1 MLHKSCSFV
10 CRCCCFFSRSRPQ
23 HTRAP
28 RRISHTHTHKHT
40 MLWTVLWVG
49 TAIYFVLG
57 LALSIYPPY
66 VQDKAY
72 VLEAR
77 TWQ

>member
-1 MLHKSCSFV
+1 
-10 CRCCCFFSRSRPQ
+10 
-23 HTRAP
+23 
-28 RRISHTHTHKHT
+28 

-72 VLEAR
+72 VLEAVSASER
-77 TWQ
+77 ASERVLT